1 MKLDRNEIARFVAT
15 IAIAMLIA
23 SAIRYYIQG
32 ELLTFSKILLIGG
45 GVLLL
50 VAVVV
55 GFQGLLRYFSK
66 RSTKQG
72 SNALVISLA
81 VLAIIVVANVIGY
94 RHPKR
99 IDLTTE
105 KLYTLSDQ
113 SKQIVQNLKQ
123 DVTIVRFD
131 KTPSPQFDD
140 LMSEYKH
147 LSPHIQAR
155 TVDPN
160 QKPEVAAEFGA
171 KSLGDVIVASGD
183 KKIDSGAR
191 GEVSEQDITPA
202 IIKATTTKVK
212 TVCFLTG
219 HGERST
225 TDSSGEGF
233 SQIDD
238 GLKKENYTTKTVN
251 LITDSGIPSDCAVVV
266 DAGPEQ
272 GFLPQEAS
280 LIAKYLDAGG
290 GVFFLLNAETDPKL
304 GDLLGSW
311 NVALGDNVVLD
322 ASGMG
327 QLIGAGPA
335 IPVVV
340 DFGDSP
346 ITKGF
351 QRSLTFFPLART
363 VSIADKNKT
372 TPTVVE
378 LLKTTARSFTV
389 PKLDKTTKEISFNP
403 ATAGPLS
410 LGVSA
415 NRPGEPRASR
425 MVVIGNAAF
434 AENAYAGKMRNGDL
448 FYNAVDWLAA
458 DENLISIRP
467 KSQTNRSVNLTQSQ
481 TALLK
486 WVDIIFIPG
495 IVIISG
501 IYIWWKRR

>member
-1 MKLDRNEIARFVAT
+1 MKLDRNEIARFIAT
-15 IAIAMLIA
+15 LGIAMLIA
-23 SAIRYYIQG
+23 SGIRYYIQG
-32 ELLTFSKILLIGG
+32 ELLTFSRILLIGG

-50 VAVVV
+50 AAVVA
-55 GFQGLLRYFSK
+55 GFRGLLQYFQK

-72 SNALVISLA
+72 SNTLVLSLA

-113 SKQIVQNLKQ
+113 SKQVVQNLKQ

-160 QKPEVAAEFGA
+160 QKPEVAAQYGA
-171 KSLGDVIVASGD
+171 KNLGDVIVASGD

-191 GEVSEQDITPA
+191 GEVTEQDITPA
-202 IIKATTTKVK
+202 IIKATSNKVK
-212 TVCFLTG
+212 TVCFITG
-219 HGERST
+219 HGEHGT
-225 TDSSGEGF
+225 AESGPEGF
-233 SQIDD
+233 SQVDD
-238 GLKKENYTTKTVN
+238 GLKKENYLTKTIN
-251 LITDSGIPSDCAVVV
+251 LITDNGVPADCSVVV
-266 DAGPEQ
+266 DAGPKQ
-272 GFLPQEAS
+272 ALFPQETA
-280 LIAKYLDAGG
+280 LITKYLDGG
-290 GVFFLLNAETDPKL
+290 GHVFMMVDAETDPKL
-304 GDLLGSW
+304 GDLFGAW
-311 NVALGDNVVLD
+311 NIALGDNVVLD
-322 ASGMG
+322 ASGVG

-335 IPVVV
+335 IPIVA
-340 DFGDSP
+340 DFGTSP

-351 QRSLTFFPLART
+351 QRSFTFFPLART

-372 TPTVVE
+372 TPTLVE

-389 PKLDKTTKEISFNP
+389 PKLDKGTQRIEFNP

-415 NRPGEPRASR
+415 DRSNGSLDSR
-425 MVVIGNAAF
+425 MVAIGNSAF
-434 AENAYAGKMRNGDL
+434 AQNSYAGQARNGDL
-448 FYNAVDWLAA
+448 FYNAIDWLAE

-467 KSQTNRSVNLTQSQ
+467 KSPANRSVNLTQSQ